1 MSTVQIRRVDRKVQD
16 KSFKWSGK
24 CGVGDK
30 LQDRTGK
37 WEQVFI
43 TDKQKKNK
51 IKKDKLSSNTASNHL
66 NYL

>member
-37 WEQVFI
+37 WEQVFT
-43 TDKQKKNK
+43 TDKQKNK
-51 IKKDKLSSNTASNHL
+51 K
-66 NYL
+66 